1 MSDTSNTSSNA
12 PEASP
17 PQCADAQLLRL
28 LAIDQEDLS
37 VLSAHMQD
45 ALVRVGDIAFVPG
58 AHRFALLA
66 ARFDWCAC
74 MEAGRCE
81 RARTGLHFDYVKHV
95 SRSGF
100 EQHDPE
106 VLLNVLSIT
115 FEEKDAPAGIVVI
128 NFSAGAALR
137 LEVECLEAHM
147 RDLGD
152 RWQAKATPVH
162 PVEDQQAG

>member
-1 MSDTSNTSSNA
+1 MSDTSNTSKTA
-12 PEASP
+12 PATPGPHCE
-17 PQCADAQLLRL
+17 DAQNLRL
-28 LAIDQEDLS
+28 LAVDQEDLS

-45 ALVRVGDIAFVPG
+45 ALVRVGDMAFVPG

-74 MEAGRCE
+74 VEAGRCE
-81 RARTGLHFDYVKHV
+81 RARTGLHFEYVKHV

-100 EQHDPE
+100 DQHDPE
-106 VLLNVLSIT
+106 VLLNVLNIA
-115 FEEKDAPAGIVVI
+115 FEEKDSPAGIVEVH
-128 NFSAGAALR
+128 FSAGAALR

-152 RWQAKATPVH
+152 RWQAKATPAH
-162 PVEDQQAG
+162 PIEDQQ

>member
-1 MSDTSNTSSNA
+1 MSEISRTSNADPESSR
-12 PEASP
+12 

-28 LAIDQEDLS
+28 LALDQEDLS

-45 ALVRVGDIAFVPG
+45 ALVRVGDMAFVPG
-58 AHRFALLA
+58 SQVFALLA

-74 MEAGRCE
+74 VEAGRCE
-81 RARTGLHFDYVKHV
+81 RARTGLHFDYVSRV

-100 EQHDPE
+100 DQHDRE
-106 VLLNVLSIT
+106 VMLNVLSIT
-115 FEEKDAPAGIVVI
+115 FEAKDSPAGIVVV

-152 RWQAKATPVH
+152 RWQARTTPAH
-162 PVEDQQAG
+162 PVEDPQ

>member
-1 MSDTSNTSSNA
+1 MSDTSNIPDAA
-12 PEASP
+12 PDNSR
-17 PQCADAQLLRL
+17 PQCDDAQALRL

-45 ALVRVGDIAFVPG
+45 ALVRVGDMAFVPG

-74 MEAGRCE
+74 VEAGRCE
-81 RARTGLHFDYVKHV
+81 RARTGLHFDYVTHV

-100 EQHDPE
+100 DQSDPE
-106 VLLNVLSIT
+106 VLLNILSIT
-115 FEEKDAPAGIVVI
+115 FEEKDCPAGAVVV

-152 RWQAKATPVH
+152 RWRAKATPAH
-162 PVEDQQAG
+162 PVEDL

>member
-147 RDLGD
+147 GD
-152 RWQAKATPVH
+152 RWQAKATPAH